1 MTRKNNE
8 HDAPAVQVRTR
19 FAPSPTG
26 TLHLGNI
33 RTALFAWAFARHHEG
48 QFVLRIEDTDL
59 ERSSESSADGILRD
73 MAWLGLDIDEGPYYQ
88 MQRMPR
94 YREVVAEMLADG
106 RAYHCYMSV
115 DDLDALREQQKAKGE
130 KPRYDGR
137 WRPENIAR
145 LGLVKPEGALPVIR
159 FRNPDA
165 GVVAWDDAVKGH
177 IEIANSELDDLVIAR
192 PAPVGEVGT
201 PTYNFCVVV
210 DDIDMQITHVI
221 RGDGHVMNTPRQI
234 NIFRALGVEPPV
246 FGHTPT
252 VLGNDGE
259 KLSKRHGATG
269 LNEYKA
275 NGYLP
280 EAIINGLARLG
291 WSHGN
296 EEIFSPQQL
305 VEWFNLESL
314 TPSPAR
320 FDAEKFEWL
329 NGEHIKRLKADV
341 LAVRLKEFM
350 AEAKFDDLTK
360 KFEYDL
366 EAGPPLHAVAELLR
380 DRAKTL
386 SEMANIARFCYVAPA
401 VNVTQLAQALTE
413 ENKPAIT
420 WVKEQLADVE
430 WSKPAIAALLKEAQT
445 KFNLKTPQVM
455 MPLRIMLTGSAQAPS
470 VDSLLLVL
478 GRDTALARIASV
490 TAEAAMDTIQTA
502 NTHTIVNLRGAK
514 IRLVHAQG
522 VTNLRRSSSSN
533 WRISDAANDEYRV
546 TLIASNGQVLASGVL
561 PATHAQVSESELA
574 SALLLAD

>member
-1 MTRKNNE
+1 M
-8 HDAPAVQVRTR
+8 VRTR

-33 RTALFAWAFARHHEG
+33 RTALFAWAYARHHKG

-59 ERSSESSADGILRD
+59 ERSSDASAEGILRD
-73 MAWLGLDIDEGPYYQ
+73 MAWLGLDIDEGPFFQ
-88 MQRMPR
+88 MQRMDR
-94 YREVVAEMLADG
+94 YREVIAHMLSDG

-115 DDLDALREQQKAKGE
+115 EELDQLRDAQKAKGE

-137 WRPENIAR
+137 WRPEHIAKF
-145 LGLVKPEGALPVIR
+145 GLKIPAGVDPVVR

-165 GVVAWDDAVKGH
+165 GAVTWQDAVKGK

-192 PAPVGEVGT
+192 PAPVGQVGV

-234 NIFRALGVEPPV
+234 NIFRAMGVEPPV

-269 LNEYKA
+269 LNEYA
-275 NGYLP
+275 AAGFLP
-280 EAIINGLARLG
+280 EAVINGLARLG

-296 EEIFSPQQL
+296 DEIFSPQQL

-329 NGEHIKRLKADV
+329 NGEHIKRLPIDELAKRLEPFLKEAGYPTSGSEAGARGDGFPAPTS
-341 LAVRLKEFM
+341 LAV
-350 AEAKFDDLTK
+350 
-360 KFEYDL
+360 
-366 EAGPPLHAVAELLR
+366 GELLR
-380 DRAKTL
+380 ERAPTL
-386 SEMANIARFCYVAPA
+386 KKMAQMARYCFVAPEIDDA
-401 VNVTQLAQALTE
+401 LLAQHLNETNRA
-413 ENKPAIT
+413 AIA
-420 WVKEQLADVE
+420 WVGEQLSTIE
-430 WSKPAIAALLKEAQT
+430 WSKAALAAMLKEAQS

-455 MPLRIMLTGSAQAPS
+455 MPLRVMLTGSAQAPA
-470 VDSLLLVL
+470 VD
-478 GRDTALARIASV
+478 
-490 TAEAAMDTIQTA
+490 
-502 NTHTIVNLRGAK
+502 
-514 IRLVHAQG
+514 
-522 VTNLRRSSSSN
+522 
-533 WRISDAANDEYRV
+533 
-546 TLIASNGQVLASGVL
+546 
-561 PATHAQVSESELA
+561 
-574 SALLLAD
+574 ALLLTLGRATAMARIRV

>member
-1 MTRKNNE
+1 MTSISSA
-8 HDAPAVQVRTR
+8 APIRTR

-33 RTALFAWAFARHHEG
+33 RTALFAWAFARHHQG
-48 QFVLRIEDTDL
+48 QFILRIEDTDL
-59 ERSSESSADGILRD
+59 ERSSDSSADGILRD

-94 YREVVAEMLADG
+94 YREVVAEMLSDG

-115 DDLDALREQQKAKGE
+115 DELDALREGQKAKGE

-137 WRPENIAR
+137 WRPENVAK
-145 LGLVKPEGALPVIR
+145 LGLVAPEGAQPVIR

-165 GVVAWDDAVKGH
+165 GVVAWDDTVKGN
-177 IEIANSELDDLVIAR
+177 IQIANSELDDLVIAR

-210 DDIDMQITHVI
+210 DDIDMKISHVI

-269 LNEYKA
+269 LSEYRER
-275 NGYLP
+275 GYLP
-280 EAIINGLARLG
+280 AAIINGLARLG

-296 EEIFSPQQL
+296 DEIFSPQQL

-329 NGEHIKRLKADV
+329 NGEHIKRLPVDE
-341 LAVRLKEFM
+341 LATQLQPFL
-350 AEAKFDDLTK
+350 AAQG
-360 KFEYDL
+360 YDTS
-366 EAGPPLHAVAELLR
+366 AGPSALAVAELLR
-380 DRAKTL
+380 ERAPTL
-386 SEMANIARFCYVAPA
+386 KLMAEMASYCYVAPITDA
-401 VNVTQLAQALTE
+401 SHLTQQLGDVTASVSALLDESADHASTSEASINRKLLAMQQGAQTMALLAQHLTDA
-413 ENKPAIT
+413 NRPAIA
-420 WVKEQLADVE
+420 WIRDQLITVV
-430 WSKPAIAALLKEAQT
+430 WSKPAIATMLKEAQA
-445 KFNLKTPQVM
+445 KFSVKTPQVM
-455 MPLRIMLTGSAQAPS
+455 MPLRIMLTGSAQAPA
-470 VDSLLLVL
+470 VD
-478 GRDTALARIASV
+478 
-490 TAEAAMDTIQTA
+490 
-502 NTHTIVNLRGAK
+502 
-514 IRLVHAQG
+514 
-522 VTNLRRSSSSN
+522 
-533 WRISDAANDEYRV
+533 
-546 TLIASNGQVLASGVL
+546 
-561 PATHAQVSESELA
+561 
-574 SALLLAD
+574 ALLLTLGREVSVRRINV

>member
-1 MTRKNNE
+1 MTDTQTE
-8 HDAPAVQVRTR
+8 ASIRTR

-33 RTALFAWAFARHHEG
+33 RTALFAWAFARYHKG
-48 QFVLRIEDTDL
+48 QFILRIEDTDL

-73 MAWLGLDIDEGPYYQ
+73 LQWLGLDIDEGPFYQ

-94 YREVVAEMLADG
+94 YREVVAQMLADG

-115 DDLDALREQQKAKGE
+115 EALDALREAQKSKGE

-137 WRPENIAR
+137 WRPENVVH
-145 LGLVKPEGALPVIR
+145 LGLVKPDGALPVIR

-165 GVVAWDDAVKGH
+165 GAVAWDDAVKGH

-210 DDIDMQITHVI
+210 DDIDMKITHVI

-296 EEIFSPQQL
+296 EEIFMPQQL

-329 NGEHIKRLKADV
+329 NGEHIKRLPLDE
-341 LAVRLKEFM
+341 LAKRLEPFLV
-350 AEAKFDDLTK
+350 AEGYELVAAPSAL
-360 KFEYDL
+360 
-366 EAGPPLHAVAELLR
+366 AVAELLR
-380 DRAKTL
+380 ERAPTL
-386 SEMANIARFCYVAPA
+386 KKMAEMACYCYVAPITNPLRMMQQLSA
-401 VNVTQLAQALTE
+401 VTASVGTLLDQQDEHVAPAESAARQELAAMEEGAQTLALIAQHLTDA
-413 ENKPAIT
+413 NKPAIE
-420 WVKEQLADVE
+420 WVKQQLFTVE
-430 WSKPAIAALLKEAQT
+430 WNKAAIAALLKQAQAQ
-445 KFNLKTPQVM
+445 FGVKTPQIM
-455 MPLRIMLTGSAQAPS
+455 MPLRILLTGSAQAPA
-470 VDSLLLVL
+470 VD
-478 GRDTALARIASV
+478 
-490 TAEAAMDTIQTA
+490 
-502 NTHTIVNLRGAK
+502 
-514 IRLVHAQG
+514 
-522 VTNLRRSSSSN
+522 
-533 WRISDAANDEYRV
+533 
-546 TLIASNGQVLASGVL
+546 
-561 PATHAQVSESELA
+561 
-574 SALLLAD
+574 ALLLTLGREESLRRINV

>member
-1 MTRKNNE
+1 MQSNSPPRT
-8 HDAPAVQVRTR
+8 VRTR

-33 RTALFAWAFARHHEG
+33 RTALFAWAFARHHHG

-59 ERSSESSADGILRD
+59 ERSSDSSAEGILRD
-73 MAWLGLDIDEGPYYQ
+73 MSWLGLDIDEGPYYQ

-94 YREVVAEMLADG
+94 YREVVAQMLADG
-106 RAYHCYMSV
+106 RAYQCYMSV
-115 DDLDALREQQKAKGE
+115 DELDALREAQKATGD

-137 WRPENIAR
+137 WRPENVVK
-145 LGLVKPEGALPVIR
+145 LGLTIPSGAEPVIR

-177 IEIANSELDDLVIAR
+177 IEIANAELDDLVIAR

-269 LNEYKA
+269 LNEYAA

-296 EEIFSPQQL
+296 DEIFSPQQL

-329 NGEHIKRLKADV
+329 NGEHIKRLPVDE
-341 LAVRLKEFM
+341 LAVRLKPFLVEQGF
-350 AEAKFDDLTK
+350 APSPL
-360 KFEYDL
+360 
-366 EAGPPLHAVAELLR
+366 AGEGWGEGVHGPSALAVAELLR
-380 DRAKTL
+380 ERAPTL
-386 SEMANIARFCYVAPA
+386 KKMADMARYCYVAPITDPSTLMQKLATVTASVDTLLNTPSEQIA
-401 VNVTQLAQALTE
+401 VAETAANRELSAMEQGALTLALLQQHLTDA
-413 ENKPAIT
+413 NRPA
-420 WVKEQLADVE
+420 LAWIKQQFAELE
-430 WSKPAIAALLKEAQT
+430 WSKPALAALLKAAQT
-445 KFNLKTPQVM
+445 QFNVKTPQVM
-455 MPLRIMLTGSAQAPS
+455 MPLRIMLTGSAQAPA
-470 VDSLLLVL
+470 VDALLLTL
-478 GRDTALARIASV
+478 GRDESVRRI
-490 TAEAAMDTIQTA
+490 
-502 NTHTIVNLRGAK
+502 HL
-514 IRLVHAQG
+514 
-522 VTNLRRSSSSN
+522 
-533 WRISDAANDEYRV
+533 
-546 TLIASNGQVLASGVL
+546 
-561 PATHAQVSESELA
+561 
-574 SALLLAD
+574 

>member
-1 MTRKNNE
+1 MQPNLPPRG
-8 HDAPAVQVRTR
+8 VRTR

-33 RTALFAWAFARHHEG
+33 RTALFAWAFARHHHG

-73 MAWLGLDIDEGPYYQ
+73 LAWLGLDIDEGPYYQ

-94 YREVVAEMLADG
+94 YREVVAQMLADG
-106 RAYHCYMSV
+106 RAYRCYMSV
-115 DDLDALREQQKAKGE
+115 DELDALREAQKARYE

-137 WRPENIAR
+137 WRPENIAK
-145 LGLVKPEGALPVIR
+145 LGLTIPAGTDPVIR

-177 IEIANSELDDLVIAR
+177 IEIANAELDDLVIAR
-192 PAPVGEVGT
+192 PAPLGEVGT

-269 LNEYKA
+269 LNEYAA

-296 EEIFSPQQL
+296 DEIFSPRQL

-329 NGEHIKRLKADV
+329 NGEHIKRLPVDE
-341 LAVRLKEFM
+341 LAKRLEPFL
-350 AEAKFDDLTK
+350 AEHAFLPTLRG
-360 KFEYDL
+360 EL
-366 EAGPPLHAVAELLR
+366 ALSALAVAELLR
-380 DRAKTL
+380 ERAPTL
-386 SEMANIARFCYVAPA
+386 KKMAEMARYCYVAPA
-401 VNVTQLAQALTE
+401 VDGALLAQHLTDA
-413 ENKPAIT
+413 NQPAIS
-420 WVKEQLADVE
+420 WIKARLATVE
-430 WSKPAIAALLKEAQT
+430 WSKPTIATLLKEAQT
-445 KFNLKTPQVM
+445 QFSVKTPQVM
-455 MPLRIMLTGSAQAPS
+455 MPLRIMLTGSAQAPA
-470 VDSLLLVL
+470 VD
-478 GRDTALARIASV
+478 
-490 TAEAAMDTIQTA
+490 
-502 NTHTIVNLRGAK
+502 
-514 IRLVHAQG
+514 
-522 VTNLRRSSSSN
+522 
-533 WRISDAANDEYRV
+533 
-546 TLIASNGQVLASGVL
+546 
-561 PATHAQVSESELA
+561 
-574 SALLLAD
+574 ALLLTLGREESLRRINP